1 MVKYAYRLHADEVVE
16 STARCHPCFCGL
28 VLPSGKSAKKSPNQP
43 QFSVKLFFSPLG
55 YNGLCLQRTGR
66 FMISPIILSLL
77 VGILGLLG
85 GAVLGLCFRVY
96 VLVLAIMLALVVVA
110 GAGVAAE
117 AGLRWIALDV
127 FVVTM
132 CLQLGY
138 IAGSVFKARR
148 ASLREAQRPGYDNP
162 PPGDEHVNDDDEDK
176 LSGRSH
182 EAVFGGFGQFDAQQ
196 IEVGRNC

>member
-1 MVKYAYRLHADEVVE
+1 MPIQRVLVARAPRRSRLAPIRCLQYPFVAEVGCWVH
-16 STARCHPCFCGL
+16 SDLPCAGPSLLLTAWSYPLGNLQRNLQTSHNSPLSCF
-28 VLPSGKSAKKSPNQP
+28 SR
-43 QFSVKLFFSPLG
+43 PLG

-148 ASLREAQRPGYDNP
+148 ANP
-162 PPGDEHVNDDDEDK
+162 A
-176 LSGRSH
+176 RSPTTWVRQSS
-182 EAVFGGFGQFDAQQ
+182 A
-196 IEVGRNC
+196 RR

>member
-1 MVKYAYRLHADEVVE
+1 LGG
-16 STARCHPCFCGL
+16 SG
-28 VLPSGKSAKKSPNQP
+28 SGKSAKKSPNQP

-66 FMISPIILSLL
+66 FMISPIILALL

-138 IAGSVFKARR
+138 IGRKRFQGPQSKPARSPTTWVRQSSARR
-148 ASLREAQRPGYDNP
+148 
-162 PPGDEHVNDDDEDK
+162 
-176 LSGRSH
+176 
-182 EAVFGGFGQFDAQQ
+182 
-196 IEVGRNC
+196 